1 MVAHD
6 DLPYACAKN
15 KEKEGGNDNDD
26 ESGDI

>member
-6 DLPYACAKN
+6 DLPYACAQN
-15 KEKEGGNDNDD
+15 KDKDGENLTD

>member
-15 KEKEGGNDNDD
+15 KDGENESD